1 MSELGAPAL
10 PDPRPHDERIM
21 AFSLSAYPTLEHRAA
36 MRGALGDAAGL
47 CDALARDI
55 AAENSSRG
63 RVTKRGQQLEA
74 IAKRCGDAIWA
85 MREKVH
91 VPRG

>member
-1 MSELGAPAL
+1 MSELGAPA
-10 PDPRPHDERIM
+10 PSDPRPHDERIM
-21 AFSLSAYPTLEHRAA
+21 RWSLNSYRTREHRAA
-36 MRGALGDAAGL
+36 MRGALGDAAVL

-63 RVTKRGQQLEA
+63 RQTKRGQQLEA

-85 MREKVH
+85 MREKVS
-91 VPRG
+91 VPHD